1 MTTLE
6 LLEGDCLQVMAALPE
21 KSVDCFICDL
31 PYGCLSSNT
40 NASQKNTGACSWDI
54 KIDLKAFWEQVK
66 RLKKSDNT
74 PVLMFATTKFGNEL
88 INSNPSWFRYDLVW
102 DKQRGVSFLSANKMP
117 MRSHE
122 MIYVFSK
129 EGAYYNRVDISGNFP
144 KWEKEEGSVRKGQQ
158 VYGNTNELKRTTCVG
173 EEGKRCPLSVIKIKQ
188 KASYQMKGQHPT
200 EKPIELY
207 KWLIERYC
215 PEGGTILDPTA
226 GSFNSCFA
234 AFELGR
240 NSIGIEMNH
249 PYFEKACKR
258 ADTLNTV

>member
-6 LLEGDCLQVMAALPE
+6 LLEGDCLQLMAALPE
-21 KSVDCFICDL
+21 RSVDCFICDL
-31 PYGCLSSNT
+31 PYGCLAGPKADSPC
-40 NASQKNTGACSWDI
+40 AWDVPI
-54 KIDLKAFWEQVK
+54 NLKDFWVQVK
-66 RLKKSDNT
+66 RLAKHDHV
-74 PVLMFATTKFGNEL
+74 PVIMFCTTKFGVEL
-88 INSNPSWFRYDLVW
+88 IQSNPSWFRYDLVW
-102 DKQRGVSFLSANKMP
+102 DKMRGVSFLSANKMP

-122 MIYVFSK
+122 MIYIFSK
-129 EGAYYNRVDISGNFP
+129 SGAQYQRIDVKGDFKKWAVNRDTQTAHCYGEAKKTSTEGGDGHRCVKSIIQVSGH
-144 KWEKEEGSVRKGQQ
+144 
-158 VYGNTNELKRTTCVG
+158 
-173 EEGKRCPLSVIKIKQ
+173 LSR
-188 KASYQMKGQHPT
+188 SKGQHPT

-258 ADTLNTV
+258 VDTLNTV